1 MIRPFKFFG
10 NKEEFGVIT
19 ISAQVGIATPIDV
32 VSINHTIPAPVVS
45 TITRAIITS
54 RVATF
59 IAFRDDMMY
68 HRPERQYTY
77 GGVTSFT
84 RDNIRYQCVTRMNDL
99 YGRNFDNYILLH
111 DAREIEEL
119 EHIVTILQQHGAT
132 EMF

>member
-10 NKEEFGVIT
+10 DKIKFTVE
-19 ISAQVGIATPIDV
+19 
-32 VSINHTIPAPVVS
+32 TIPAPAIV
-45 TITRAIITS
+45 TINRAIITS
-54 RVATF
+54 RVNTF
-59 IAFRDDMMY
+59 VELRNDMM
-68 HRPERQYTY
+68 HRQPNSQYVY

-111 DAREIEEL
+111 DAGDVEEIWY
-119 EHIVTILQQHGAT
+119 IVTNLRERGAT